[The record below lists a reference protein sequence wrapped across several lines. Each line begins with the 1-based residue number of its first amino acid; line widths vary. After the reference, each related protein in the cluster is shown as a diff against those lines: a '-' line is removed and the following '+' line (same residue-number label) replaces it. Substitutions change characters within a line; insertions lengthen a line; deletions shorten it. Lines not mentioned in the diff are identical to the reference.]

1 MQFKH
6 LILLTMA
13 CLLAAPVQAETAKQR
28 KLKAC
33 AMEAKAANL
42 TGGAFREH
50 MKSCRSAKTT
60 KRLPYPDPRD
70 N

>member
-6 LILLTMA
+6 LILLAMA
-13 CLLAAPVQAETAKQR
+13 CVLAFPVHAETAKQR

-42 TGGAFREH
+42 AGSAYREH
-50 MKSCRSAKTT
+50 MKSCRSAKATA
-60 KRLPYPDPRD
+60 RRPFAGRQD